1 MQKINK
7 YIFYNI
13 CDKNID
19 IYSDLINTASD
30 EYNEIINKLKIITT
44 CSDIRIQIH
53 KLIGLV
59 ALFIRTNTKIIYL
72 CKLIL
77 FINKNETDINL
88 YINYIQMV
96 IDYDKEN
103 LCM

>member
-1 MQKINK
+1 M
-7 YIFYNI
+7 
-13 CDKNID
+13 
-19 IYSDLINTASD
+19 
-30 EYNEIINKLKIITT
+30 NKLKIITT
-44 CSDIRIQIH
+44 CSDIKIHIH

-59 ALFIRTNTKIIYL
+59 ALFIGTNSEIIYL

-88 YINYIQMV
+88 YINYIQTV